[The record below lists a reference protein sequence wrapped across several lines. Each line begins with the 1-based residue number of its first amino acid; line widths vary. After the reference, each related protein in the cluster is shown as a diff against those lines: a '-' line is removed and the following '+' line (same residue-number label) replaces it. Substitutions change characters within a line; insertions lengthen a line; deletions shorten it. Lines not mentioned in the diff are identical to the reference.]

1 MDNVC
6 YKVAG
11 HEFVIEYAC
20 GSELADM
27 MPAFAP
33 FLTGGDGSSPLFRM
47 HIGNE
52 MLGVNGGHI
61 YKFTH
66 EDMGFDVYRGDA
78 GYTFDI
84 TPQKI
89 GRTFRMNTDP
99 SFREV
104 SVCLDRMTREYVS
117 VLSNMLMICYAFA
130 AASMGT
136 LLIHASVVVNDG
148 RGYLFLGKSGT
159 GKSTHSRLWLKYI
172 PGSRLLNDD
181 NPVVRV
187 EGGVVRV
194 FGSPW
199 SGKTPCYI
207 NRNAPVGAFVKLEQ
221 ASHNV
226 ISQLGMVQSFATLLS
241 SSSTMKWDRNVYDG
255 ICNTITEVVQTVP
268 LYKMECLP
276 DEEAA
281 HVCHDKVSERL
292 V

>member
-11 HEFVIEYAC
+11 HEFVIEHGFGC
-20 GSELADM
+20 GLVDM

-33 FLTGGDGSSPLFRM
+33 FLTDGCSTAPLFVMR
-47 HIGNE
+47 IGSE
-52 MLGVNGGHI
+52 LLGVKGTHV
-61 YKFTH
+61 YRFMH

-130 AASMGT
+130 AASMDT

-148 RGYLFLGKSGT
+148 RGYLFLGRSGT
-159 GKSTHSRLWLKYI
+159 GKSTHSHLWLKHI

-187 EGGVVRV
+187 EGGVTRV

-221 ASHNV
+221 APHNV
-226 ISQLGMVQSFATLLS
+226 ISRLGTVQAFATLLS

-281 HVCHDKVSERL
+281 HVCHGKVSERQ